1 MRYNMEN
8 YKPNSYKYKAEQK
21 EKAATEER
29 KKVEKVTNGVV
40 RVKKKSETRKFLD
53 NLVGDQVQD
62 IKSSIKNDYI
72 IPAIRNTIWDVFTN
86 TLDMILFGGSGGGRS
101 RRRSASEKISY
112 RSFYDD
118 RRSDSRRYDDRRE
131 RSRSGYD
138 FDELVLESRGE
149 AQAVLNAMDN
159 MMDEYKIVSV
169 ADMYEL
175 VGETC
180 PYTAYK
186 YGWTNIRNAEIVRVY
201 DGYVIKMPKPMPID

>member
-1 MRYNMEN
+1 MEN
-8 YKPNSYKYKAEQK
+8 YTPNSHKYKAEQKEK

-29 KKVEKVTNGVV
+29 KKVEKVTSGVV
-40 RVKKKSETRKFLD
+40 KVKKKSETRKFLD
-53 NLVGDQVQD
+53 NLMGDQVQD

-101 RRRSASEKISY
+101 RRRSTSDKISY

-118 RRSDSRRYDDRRE
+118 RRSDSRRYDDRRD
-131 RSRSGYD
+131 RSRSGFDY
-138 FDELVLESRGE
+138 DELVLETRGE

-169 ADMYEL
+169 ADMYDL
-175 VGETC
+175 IGETC

-186 YGWTNIRNAEIVRVY
+186 YGWTNIRNAEIVRVH
-201 DGYVIKMPKPMPID
+201 DGYIIRMPKAMPID

>member
-1 MRYNMEN
+1 MEN
-8 YKPNSYKYKAEQK
+8 YTPNSHKYKAEQK
-21 EKAATEER
+21 QKEKATAEER
-29 KKVEKVTNGVV
+29 KKVEKVTSGVV
-40 RVKKKSETRKFLD
+40 KVKKKSETRKFLD
-53 NLVGDQVQD
+53 NLMGEQVHD

-101 RRRSASEKISY
+101 RRRSTSDKISY

-118 RRSDSRRYDDRRE
+118 IRSDSRRYDDRRD

-138 FDELVLESRGE
+138 YDELVLETRGE

-159 MMDEYKIVSV
+159 IMDEYKIVSV
-169 ADMYEL
+169 ADMYDL
-175 VGETC
+175 IGETC

-186 YGWTNIRNAEIVRVY
+186 YGWTNIRNAEIVRVH
-201 DGYVIKMPKPMPID
+201 DGYIIRMPKAMPID

>member
-1 MRYNMEN
+1 MDN
-8 YKPNSYKYKAEQK
+8 YTPNSHKYKAELK
-21 EKAATEER
+21 EKESAEKR
-29 KKVEKVTNGVV
+29 KKVEKVTNGTVK
-40 RVKKKSETRKFLD
+40 VKKKSETRKFID
-53 NLVGDQVQD
+53 NLMGEQMSD

-86 TLDMILFGGSGGGRS
+86 TLDMILFGGSGGRS
-101 RRRSASEKISY
+101 HKRSVSDKISY

-118 RRSDSRRYDDRRE
+118 IRSDSRRYDDKRD

-138 FDELVLESRGE
+138 YDELILPTRGE

-175 VGETC
+175 MGETC

-186 YGWTNIRNAEIVRVY
+186 YGWTNIRTAEIVRVHG
-201 DGYVIKMPKPMPID
+201 GYVIKMPKAMPID

>member
-1 MRYNMEN
+1 MEN
-8 YKPNSYKYKAEQK
+8 YKPNSHKYKAEQK

-29 KKVEKVTNGVV
+29 KKIEKVTNGVV

-53 NLVGDQVQD
+53 NLMGDQVQD

-86 TLDMILFGGSGGGRS
+86 TLDMILFGGTGGHA
-101 RRRSASEKISY
+101 RRRSTSEKISY
-112 RSFYDD
+112 RSYYDD

-131 RSRSGYD
+131 RSRNSYD
-138 FDELVLESRGE
+138 LDELVLETRGE

-159 MMDEYKIVSV
+159 IMDEYKIVSV
-169 ADMYEL
+169 ADMYDL
-175 VGETC
+175 IGETC

-186 YGWTNIRNAEIVRVY
+186 YGWTNIRNAEIVRVR
-201 DGYVIKMPKPMPID
+201 DGYIIRMPKAMPID

>member
-1 MRYNMEN
+1 MRQTMEN
-8 YKPNSYKYKAEQK
+8 YKPNSHKYKAEQK

-40 RVKKKSETRKFLD
+40 RVKKKSETRKCID
-53 NLVGDQVQD
+53 NLMGDQVQD

-86 TLDMILFGGSGGGRS
+86 TLDMILFGGTGGHARKRS
-101 RRRSASEKISY
+101 TSEKISY
-112 RSFYDD
+112 RSYYDD

-131 RSRSGYD
+131 RSRNSYD
-138 FDELVLESRGE
+138 LDELVLETRGE

-159 MMDEYKIVSV
+159 IMDEYKIVSV
-169 ADMYEL
+169 ADMYDL
-175 VGETC
+175 IGETC

-186 YGWTNIRNAEIVRVY
+186 YGWTNIRNAKPVRVG
-201 DGYVIKMPKPMPID
+201 DGFMLELPKALPIN